1 MKNNKTT
8 NKSKSNKSRDRRYD
22 QRNKAGNEVQ
32 ETKMA
37 TSPTNDPSWHAANQQ
52 LLKDV
57 ASFPF
62 AYPTGSFI
70 NLSNACGTS
79 DVLNGSYAIPGLM
92 ILDLLPTYGYS
103 DSAGDP
109 MNVAA
114 QSLYSYIRH
123 ANSGSRNYDSSDLM
137 IYFMTMDQLYS
148 YINWLQRIYGLAT
161 AYTQLN
167 RYYGANALICE
178 GIDIESVQQNLANFR
193 AGINM
198 LIDKVAQFV
207 VPKCLPVFKKHAT
220 TFAGLYIEGDSIK
233 QQLYMFHPAAF
244 GRFELDETGAGS
256 LAYYR
261 TPGAKNTP
269 ATVNDLLAYGYAMIN
284 AIYGNEDYGLMSG
297 DVLKAFGGNTL
308 EVTSCPESYV
318 IMPSY
323 DENVL
328 EQIKNAV
335 TFNDMT
341 INGTKLNYDGVMN
354 KVAIK
359 QSTNKDYL
367 RFRVVANYQPTVTKA
382 GEANIP
388 AIGNCIWSGSLFM
401 STHRTDVDPETVMEI
416 SRYMMGMDSKTPG
429 APLSTG
435 TICFASDL
443 FLGGR
448 AYVRTDDPEEHWAE
462 YKFTSAMAF
471 DRDKNTLYREE
482 ILNLYSVISSFDYH
496 PPIRHVAFFGSNTGS
511 ATPAEQVFYDFDN
524 YTVVSTE
531 SLKNLHSVAAMSE
544 LAVVATSKI

>member
-1 MKNNKTT
+1 MKN
-8 NKSKSNKSRDRRYD
+8 
-22 QRNKAGNEVQ
+22 
-32 ETKMA
+32 ETKKNKYRARNRRQRAVEKRQEYEA
-37 TSPTNDPSWHAANQQ
+37 TKGRMDTPTNDPSWHAANQQ

-62 AYPTGSFI
+62 AYPTGNFI
-70 NLSNACGTS
+70 NLDNTFGRA

-92 ILDLLPTYGYS
+92 ILDLMPTYGYS
-103 DSAGDP
+103 DSSGDP

-123 ANSGSRNYDSSDLM
+123 ANSGSRNYDPVDLM
-137 IYFMTMDQLYS
+137 IYLMTMDQLYS
-148 YINWLQRIYGLAT
+148 YISWLQRIYGLAT

-167 RYYGANALICE
+167 KYYGANALICE
-178 GIDIESVQQNLANFR
+178 GIDVVSVQENLANFR

-198 LIDKVAQFV
+198 FIDKVAQFV
-207 VPKCLPVFKKHAT
+207 VPSCLPVFKKHAT
-220 TFAGLYIEGDSIK
+220 TFAGIYLEGDSIK
-233 QQLYMFHPAAF
+233 QQMYMFHPAAF

-261 TPGAKNTP
+261 TPGATNTP
-269 ATVNDLLAYGYAMIN
+269 ATVNDLLAYGRAMIN
-284 AIYGNEDYGLMSG
+284 AIYGSEDYGLMSG
-297 DVLKAFGGNTL
+297 DILKAFGNSTITL
-308 EVTSCPESYV
+308 TSVPESFV
-318 IMPSY
+318 IVPSY

-341 INGTKLNYDGVMN
+341 INGTKLNYGSSMN

-367 RFRVVANYQPTVTKA
+367 RFRVVANYQPLIKTT
-382 GEANIP
+382 GQANIP

-401 STHRTDVDPETVMEI
+401 STHRTDVTPEIVMEI
-416 SRYMMGMDSKTPG
+416 SRYMMGMDSKTAG
-429 APLSTG
+429 DPLNTG

-448 AYVRTDDPEEHWAE
+448 AFVRTDDNQSPWAE
-462 YKFTSAMAF
+462 YKFTSAMAI
-471 DRDKNTLYREE
+471 DSKTNSGYMEDL
-482 ILNLYSVISSFDYH
+482 LNLYSVISSFDYH
-496 PPIRHVAFFGSNTGS
+496 PPIRHVAFDATALGSP
-511 ATPAEQVFYDFDN
+511 TPGEQVFFDFDN
-524 YTVVSTE
+524 YTVISTE
-531 SLKNLHSVAAMSE
+531 SLKNLHAVATMSE
-544 LAVVATSKI
+544 LAVTATSKI